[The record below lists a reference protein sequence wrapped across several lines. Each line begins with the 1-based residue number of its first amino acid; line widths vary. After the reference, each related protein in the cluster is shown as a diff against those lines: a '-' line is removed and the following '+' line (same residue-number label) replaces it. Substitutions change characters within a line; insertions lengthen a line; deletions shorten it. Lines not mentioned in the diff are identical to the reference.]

1 MAAPNSEHDARSCR
15 RRAHG
20 KADLASAR
28 PDRRGRRHRRAAGT
42 AGPPGWRAGV
52 HSGRT
57 GTACGPNDSVLPPC
71 GHLGASP
78 TDQSTLDAAALP
90 TIIDRIRA
98 QGYTSV
104 TVQGLTG

>member
-28 PDRRGRRHRRAAGT
+28 PDRRAAGL
-42 AGPPGWRAGV
+42 AGWRAGV

-78 TDQSTLDAAALP
+78 TDHSTLDAAALP

>member
-1 MAAPNSEHDARSCR
+1 MPAHAAGAPT
-15 RRAHG
+15 
-20 KADLASAR
+20 AR
-28 PDRRGRRHRRAAGT
+28 PTWPPHDRTARHRRAAGT
-42 AGPPGWRAGV
+42 AGLASTVDERNGMRA
-52 HSGRT
+52 
-57 GTACGPNDSVLPPC
+57 NDSVLPPC

-104 TVQGLTG
+104 TVQSLTG

>member
-28 PDRRGRRHRRAAGT
+28 PDRPAPPGSRHR
-42 AGPPGWRAGV
+42 RAGV

-78 TDQSTLDAAALP
+78 TDHSTLDAAALP

-104 TVQGLTG
+104 TVQSLTG

>member
-1 MAAPNSEHDARSCR
+1 MPAHAAGAPT
-15 RRAHG
+15 
-20 KADLASAR
+20 AR
-28 PDRRGRRHRRAAGT
+28 PTWPPHVRT
-42 AGPPGWRAGV
+42 AGPPAPPGRRAGV

-78 TDQSTLDAAALP
+78 TDHSTLDAAALP

-104 TVQGLTG
+104 TVQSLTG